1 MAKIDW
7 SKHKYHNKKAYQYD
21 YDHQRELD
29 AYNREKRWAQ
39 QSGTIT
45 FGKHKGKKIK
55 SLNTGYLKWLT
66 ENVDQNHWNK
76 SILTQA
82 KQELMKRTEQ
92 KVGGPVINTAVEK
105 VTHNHTRETTI
116 KNF

>member
-1 MAKIDW
+1 MAKINW
-7 SKHKYHNKKAYQYD
+7 SKHKYHNKQYD

-29 AYNREKRWAQ
+29 AYDREKRWAQ
-39 QSGTIT
+39 QSGKIT
-45 FGKHKGKKIK
+45 FGKYKGKKIK
-55 SLNTGYLKWLT
+55 SLNTGYLIWLT
-66 ENVDQNHWNK
+66 KNVTENNWNK

-105 VTHNHTRETTI
+105 VTHNHTRDTMI
-116 KNF
+116 KNL